1 MAESAFQDLD
11 SLSHL
16 ILSRNPLTELHHL
29 DLFAARPTSVDLSS
43 SRLQRVPNVIAR
55 YVRDLRLSGTVPL
68 HSTLISVKFGVHD
81 KHSTRRL
88 NYLTVSWTIM
98 ALTELG

>member
-16 ILSRNPLTELHHL
+16 ILSHNPLTELHHL

-43 SRLQRVPNVIAR
+43 SHLQRVPNVIAR
-55 YVRDLRLSGTVPL
+55 YVRDLRLSGSL
-68 HSTLISVKFGVHD
+68 SKRQALILLRSSIFHTLLI
-81 KHSTRRL
+81 
-88 NYLTVSWTIM
+88 
-98 ALTELG
+98 